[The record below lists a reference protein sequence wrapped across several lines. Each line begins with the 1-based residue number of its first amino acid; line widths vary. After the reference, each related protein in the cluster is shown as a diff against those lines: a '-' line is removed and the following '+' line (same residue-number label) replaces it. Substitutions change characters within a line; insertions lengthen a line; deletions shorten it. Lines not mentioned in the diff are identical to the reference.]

1 MISLSLACPAKI
13 NLSLRLLSPCPDGMT
28 ELASIVGLLSL
39 QDTLTLTLQPKAGP
53 LVLHCNAP
61 NAFGLHEL
69 PHQHN
74 LAYRAAAAYLAALP
88 SPHVAAWPAVE
99 LTLSK
104 HIPTQAGLGGGSSNA
119 ALVLIGLQQL
129 AQQQGLPTLAQAQ
142 LGPLAATLGSDVPLF
157 LTALQNPTAPQWV
170 AVTGRGEHCQGLT
183 APAWR
188 EEWHLLLVKP
198 WATAMPTAQAY
209 GAIKTQQAYSGAEG
223 LAAHH
228 ALVQGLAT
236 DCDGKAQ
243 WKNDFEAPVEALCPA
258 LTTVRQQLMALG
270 ATYTLLCGSGAAVA
284 GFFKSP
290 NPAPL
295 PPPLPSASQQEAL
308 LPSSL
313 YWQQWA
319 ALL

>member
-1 MISLSLACPAKI
+1 
-13 NLSLRLLSPCPDGMT
+13 MT

-39 QDTLTLTLQPKAGP
+39 EDTLTLKPAPHTAAKAIT
-53 LVLHCNAP
+53 LHCHAP
-61 NAFGLHEL
+61 QAFGLGSL
-69 PHQHN
+69 PPAAN

-88 SPHVAAWPAVE
+88 PQQVAAWPALE
-99 LTLSK
+99 LSLTK

-119 ALVLIGLQQL
+119 AVVLLGLQQL
-129 AQQQGLPTLAQAQ
+129 AQQQGLPALAPAQ

-157 LTALQNPTAPQWV
+157 LTALQNPDSPQWV
-170 AVTGRGEHCQGLT
+170 GVTGRGEHCEGLA

-188 EEWHLLLVKP
+188 HEWQLLLVKP

-209 GAIKTQQAYSGAEG
+209 GAVKSQQAYSGTEG
-223 LAAHH
+223 VAAHQ

-243 WKNDFEAPVEALCPA
+243 WRNDFEAPVEALCPA
-258 LTTVRQQLMALG
+258 LATVRQQLMALG

-284 GFFKSP
+284 GFFKKHVTS
-290 NPAPL
+290 
-295 PPPLPSASQQEAL
+295 PSASQQEAL
-308 LPSSL
+308 LPSDL

-319 ALL
+319 TLL